1 MENQSISVN
10 IQKIIKAV
18 EELIPQYCQ
27 KKDVNNI
34 SQVNAAVCI
43 IDQNG
48 IVSGK
53 LFGNDKVRSREFFRI
68 AWTKASQ
75 VWITNLK
82 TGEYERLVFNCEID
96 EHLFG
101 ISRPDLIGWEGGQPV
116 TLKDSTR
123 LSIGFSGFS
132 GEDDLDIV
140 VKAIQKANL

>member
-101 ISRPDLIGWEGGQPV
+101 ISGRI
-116 TLKDSTR
+116 
-123 LSIGFSGFS
+123 
-132 GEDDLDIV
+132 
-140 VKAIQKANL
+140 